1 MSQTSGAGLVSAG
14 TPSLPVQDVVGR
26 AGNGRSQHPQNPIRR
41 SVSLPQCPR
50 ACLQVSQLEFLTRGE
65 SQTPL
70 NLLSRKTFTAHA
82 FTAGELHELPQSQ
95 DPASPGA
102 VPPGRGLLPAL
113 PAGTPAQ
120 IHLQAAAVGK
130 YLHHEVAVP
139 SRPPRERGRPPADPQ
154 IV

>member
-14 TPSLPVQDVVGR
+14 TPSLSVQDMVGR

-50 ACLQVSQLEFLTRGE
+50 ACLQISQLEFLKCGE

-70 NLLSRKTFTAHA
+70 NLLSRKTYTAHA
-82 FTAGELHELPQSQ
+82 FMAAVLHELPQ
-95 DPASPGA
+95 
-102 VPPGRGLLPAL
+102 GRGLLSVL
-113 PAGTPAQ
+113 PAGTPAR

-139 SRPPRERGRPPADPQ
+139 SRPTRERGRPPADPQ